1 MSPKRYNGTASAPDF
16 GPGLDWLNTDAPVSL
31 ADLKGKVVV
40 IDFWTYC

>member
-1 MSPKRYNGTASAPDF
+1 MSPRRYNGTVSAPDF
-16 GPGLDWLNTDAPVSL
+16 GPGLDWLNTDVPVSL